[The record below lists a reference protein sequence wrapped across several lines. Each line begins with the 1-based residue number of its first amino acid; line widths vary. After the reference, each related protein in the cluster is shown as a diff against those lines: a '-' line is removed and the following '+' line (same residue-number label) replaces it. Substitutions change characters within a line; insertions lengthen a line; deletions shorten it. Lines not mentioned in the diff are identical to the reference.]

1 MPKTAERLP
10 ADLFLAEP
18 EETPSAPPPPES
30 VVVARPRL
38 RSRRPA
44 PAEPERKEQVT
55 IYLSAEDHVRL
66 EEARVELLR
75 RAKRRVTKSDLAA
88 AAIRLAT
95 ADIDRLV
102 AAL

>member
-1 MPKTAERLP
+1 VPKTAERLP

-18 EETPSAPPPPES
+18 EEGPEPPDEAEPKPK
-30 VVVARPRL
+30 ARARAKK
-38 RSRRPA
+38 PA
-44 PAEPERKEQVT
+44 PVELERKEQVT

-95 ADIDRLV
+95 ADLDRLA

>member
-18 EETPSAPPPPES
+18 EEVLEPPRESAAEAKPRPRVRKPPP
-30 VVVARPRL
+30 V
-38 RSRRPA
+38 
-44 PAEPERKEQVT
+44 EPERKEQVT
-55 IYLSAEDHVRL
+55 IYLSVEDHVRL

-95 ADIDRLV
+95 ADMDRLV

>member
-1 MPKTAERLP
+1 VPKTAERLP

-18 EETPSAPPPPES
+18 EEALEPPVEPEPKPKPKARAKKAAP
-30 VVVARPRL
+30 R
-38 RSRRPA
+38 
-44 PAEPERKEQVT
+44 EPERKEQVT
-55 IYLSAEDHVRL
+55 IYLSVEDHVRL

-88 AAIRLAT
+88 AAIRIAT